1 MALNRY
7 NALFS
12 HPFGFDD
19 FFSPSPFL
27 TSDPFELMPVL
38 RNIDRSPDAILR
50 RSSPGFEI
58 HEHEKEYQIS
68 VDVPGVKASDMKL
81 ELEDDGRV
89 LHLSGGRKIQREGTI
104 TETRFD
110 KKFMVGENVDLEK
123 LTANL
128 ADGVLTLVAPK
139 KEVNKPKLTSI
150 PITES
155 SSHHHL
161 EEKKDEMDAQ
171 PE

>member
-7 NALFS
+7 NTLFN
-12 HPFGFDD
+12 HPFGVGFDD

-81 ELEDDGRV
+81 ELEEDGRV
-89 LHLSGGRKIQREGTI
+89 LHLSGGRKIEREGSVS
-104 TETRFD
+104 ETRFD
-110 KKFMVGENVDLEK
+110 KKFYVGENVNLEK
-123 LTANL
+123 LKANL

-139 KEVNKPKLTSI
+139 KEVEKPKLTSI

-155 SSHHHL
+155 THSD
-161 EEKKDEMDAQ
+161 EKKEEMDT
-171 PE
+171 ESK